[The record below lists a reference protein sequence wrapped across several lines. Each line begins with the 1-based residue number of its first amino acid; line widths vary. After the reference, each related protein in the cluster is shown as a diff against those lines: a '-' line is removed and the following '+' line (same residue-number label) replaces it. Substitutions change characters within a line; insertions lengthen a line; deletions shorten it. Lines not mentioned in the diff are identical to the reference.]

1 MWRSL
6 ANNLRAAA
14 RTMRTLAEMAALP
27 GVVMV
32 VVVVVV
38 ATSGEVGLL
47 PSGHDAGSHVICGTQ
62 VRVFGERSRG
72 IGTFFLMLLGPWTT
86 IEYACHTVRASLT
99 ARSCMHAPPLCD
111 IVWCA
116 LLRRGPGSDDRNADA
131 A

>member
-27 GVVMV
+27 GVVVVV

-47 PSGHDAGSHVICGTQ
+47 PSGRDASS
-62 VRVFGERSRG
+62 RVWRALSRN
-72 IGTFFLMLLGPWTT
+72 IFF
-86 IEYACHTVRASLT
+86 
-99 ARSCMHAPPLCD
+99 
-111 IVWCA
+111 
-116 LLRRGPGSDDRNADA
+116 
-131 A
+131 